1 MSMKHLTQLA
11 CLLPLLVACAPE
23 FDNRASTVDAPRVL
37 GVRAFPAEGPPG
49 ASISYEVLVVDDKGN
64 VEDPK
69 VDWSYCTKAKPLNEL
84 NDVASECFGEGDFVE
99 PIGSGTDVKGK
110 LPKSGCAQFGPD
122 IPKTAP
128 GQPPGRP
135 TDPDSSG
142 GFYQPVILSVHAGE
156 EAISSLAETRLTCGL
171 ANGAGDIDAY
181 RKATKI
187 NENPKIE
194 AVTAVNLDNAILS
207 DGAVDGPLS
216 VPVGT
221 RVVFSTSW
229 PTCPAEPVCGDGM
242 CTSGETAMDCAED
255 CAGKPVGCTGS
266 EAYGYVDPTTGE
278 LSARHESM
286 RVAWF
291 STSGAFE
298 DDHTG
303 VVEDD
308 YLKTSSD
315 NAWQAPS
322 TPGLVFMWVVL
333 RDARGGS
340 DWQSFHL
347 QVE

>member
-1 MSMKHLTQLA
+1 MKHLTKLA

-37 GVRAFPAEGPPG
+37 GVRALPAEAAPG
-49 ASISYEVLVVDDKGN
+49 ASVSYEVLVVNNEGN
-64 VEDPK
+64 VEAPD

-84 NDVASECFGEGDFVE
+84 NDGASECFGEGDFIE
-99 PIGSGTDVKGK
+99 PIGSGSDVKGK

-142 GFYQPVILSVHAGE
+142 GFYQPVILAVHADE
-156 EAISSLAETRLTCGL
+156 VDISSLAETRLTCGL

-229 PTCPAEPVCGDGM
+229 TTCPTEPVCGDGM
-242 CTSGETAMDCAED
+242 CTSGETSQDCADD
-255 CAGKPVGCTGS
+255 CGRNPVGCTGS
-266 EAYGYVDPTTGE
+266 EAYGYVNPTTGE
-278 LSARHESM
+278 LSPRHESM

-291 STSGAFE
+291 STTGSFE

-303 VVEDD
+303 IVEDD
-308 YLKTSSD
+308 YTKTSSE
-315 NAWQAPS
+315 NAWQAPT

-333 RDARGGS
+333 RDARGGTA
-340 DWQSFHL
+340 WQSFQL